1 LPRPTLAHVQRG
13 EPAMTSLIQSRGH
26 SAPIRAEMKAL
37 DLRRRRVPLGA
48 VLVSV
53 VIGVNTVSVVA
64 MLIGL

>member
-1 LPRPTLAHVQRG
+1 
-13 EPAMTSLIQSRGH
+13 MTSLIQSRGH

-48 VLVSV
+48 V

>member
-1 LPRPTLAHVQRG
+1 
-13 EPAMTSLIQSRGH
+13 MTSLIQSRGH

-37 DLRRRRVPLGA
+37 DLRRRLPLGA

>member
-1 LPRPTLAHVQRG
+1 MTFDERLRRG
-13 EPAMTSLIQSRGH
+13 
-26 SAPIRAEMKAL
+26 AEL